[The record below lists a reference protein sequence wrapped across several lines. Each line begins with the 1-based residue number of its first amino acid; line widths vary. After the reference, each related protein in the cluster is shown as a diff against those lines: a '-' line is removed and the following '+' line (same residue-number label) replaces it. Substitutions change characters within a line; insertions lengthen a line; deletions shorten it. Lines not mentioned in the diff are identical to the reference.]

1 MGPQILAP
9 IAVAVMIEY
18 AYQKGHLEIA
28 VKWLKQQL
36 TPAALWVRENL
47 IPESF
52 FQSQDKAKSNEWFL
66 DDDDE
71 DF

>member
-1 MGPQILAP
+1 MGPEILAP
-9 IAVAVMIEY
+9 IALAVMIEY
-18 AYQKGHLEIA
+18 AYQKGHLAIA
-28 VKWLKQQL
+28 VKWVKEQL
-36 TPAALWVRENL
+36 TPAALWVKENL

-52 FQSQDKAKSNEWFL
+52 FQSKDKAKSDRWF

>member
-1 MGPQILAP
+1 MGPEILAP
-9 IAVAVMIEY
+9 LALAIGIEY

-28 VKWLKQQL
+28 VKWVKQQL
-36 TPAALWVRENL
+36 TPAAVWVKENL

-52 FQSQDKAKSNEWFL
+52 FQIKDKAKSDYWF
-66 DDDDE
+66 DDDDD